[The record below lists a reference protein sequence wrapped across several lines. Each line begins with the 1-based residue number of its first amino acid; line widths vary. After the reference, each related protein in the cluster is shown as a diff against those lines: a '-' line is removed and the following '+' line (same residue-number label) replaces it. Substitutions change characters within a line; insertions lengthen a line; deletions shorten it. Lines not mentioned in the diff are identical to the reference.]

1 MLVKVVGG
9 GLRNQITAKY
19 PNKCCWLIF
28 AVDLGILRIEVETS
42 VQKQIDE
49 ESVKKEGGGVS
60 VGVAVV
66 LMMMTMMVVMVVV
79 VEEDVRRI
87 VKESFVVWL
96 NRRHSN
102 RCNDNKPRDR
112 ARRDAT

>member
-1 MLVKVVGG
+1 M
-9 GLRNQITAKY
+9 
-19 PNKCCWLIF
+19 
-28 AVDLGILRIEVETS
+28 
-42 VQKQIDE
+42 
-49 ESVKKEGGGVS
+49 KKEGGGVS

-66 LMMMTMMVVMVVV
+66 LMMMTMMVVVMV

>member
-1 MLVKVVGG
+1 M
-9 GLRNQITAKY
+9 
-19 PNKCCWLIF
+19 
-28 AVDLGILRIEVETS
+28 
-42 VQKQIDE
+42 
-49 ESVKKEGGGVS
+49 KKEGGGVS

-66 LMMMTMMVVMVVV
+66 LMMMMV

-87 VKESFVVWL
+87 VKESFVFWL

>member
-1 MLVKVVGG
+1 M
-9 GLRNQITAKY
+9 
-19 PNKCCWLIF
+19 
-28 AVDLGILRIEVETS
+28 
-42 VQKQIDE
+42 
-49 ESVKKEGGGVS
+49 KKEGGGVS

-66 LMMMTMMVVMVVV
+66 LMMMTMMTMVV